1 MQQLR
6 EARKLPR
13 PHAPELAPDGT
24 ADQIAGMAVN
34 PLCPAFIDPPGP
46 YASLDEWLT
55 YREGLR
61 RMTVPGLKP
70 FLDEADEAI
79 AHLTPPEK

>member
-1 MQQLR
+1 
-6 EARKLPR
+6 
-13 PHAPELAPDGT
+13 
-24 ADQIAGMAVN
+24 MAVN
-34 PLCPAFIDPPGP
+34 KLCPAFIDPPGP

-70 FLDEADEAI
+70 FLDEADEVI